1 MVIAVNNF
9 AFALNC
15 ITAIIIVL
23 PAYIYII
30 NQSWSDLLE
39 MYFINWLF
47 TFNKPIICTN
57 SNKSHFTI
65 FALPLNTIIKMVM

>member
-39 MYFINWLF
+39 MYFIN
-47 TFNKPIICTN
+47 
-57 SNKSHFTI
+57 
-65 FALPLNTIIKMVM
+65 